1 METCW
6 SRGFR
11 VNETLRRKFT
21 CVAAYFFV
29 RQDSRTSV
37 ADYASL
43 RLCRPTASIRLCTA
57 CPPNRMSI
65 SLRFSSFQLIVH
77 AELCLAYP
85 YHQRRLTLHTCQPGW
100 VKVAYPH
107 HQIPINAAEGRK
119 HTSDPRPCTTSD
131 DEGMKP
137 TSDSHPTKRGSDEG
151 RKCTSNLNPSN
162 DIACRLR
169 AKTNSWQ
176 ATWQPACLPETIFV
190 YARNYS
196 TKTAF
201 KYHQHPR
208 HHRKPQCFRSLQF
221 YTKLP
226 RPCSAV
232 SQPNIY
238 REHPAASAADIRIV
252 Y

>member
-1 METCW
+1 MTHPQLA
-6 SRGFR
+6 R
-11 VNETLRRKFT
+11 V
-21 CVAAYFFV
+21 CHADAYPDPHEIDAV
-29 RQDSRTSV
+29 YTPRSDGVCNCDT
-37 ADYASL
+37 
-43 RLCRPTASIRLCTA
+43 
-57 CPPNRMSI
+57 
-65 SLRFSSFQLIVH
+65 
-77 AELCLAYP
+77 P

-151 RKCTSNLNPSN
+151 RKRTSNLNPSN

-176 ATWQPACLPETIFV
+176 ATRQPACLPETIFV

-208 HHRKPQCFRSLQF
+208 HPRKPQCFRSLQF
-221 YTKLP
+221 YTKKP
-226 RPCSAV
+226 RVCGAFNGGGKRS
-232 SQPNIY
+232 
-238 REHPAASAADIRIV
+238 
-252 Y
+252 

>member
-1 METCW
+1 MGVCSCDT
-6 SRGFR
+6 
-11 VNETLRRKFT
+11 
-21 CVAAYFFV
+21 
-29 RQDSRTSV
+29 
-37 ADYASL
+37 
-43 RLCRPTASIRLCTA
+43 
-57 CPPNRMSI
+57 
-65 SLRFSSFQLIVH
+65 
-77 AELCLAYP
+77 P

-119 HTSDPRPCTTSD
+119 HTSD
-131 DEGMKP
+131 
-137 TSDSHPTKRGSDEG
+137 SHPTKRGSDEG
-151 RKCTSNLNPSN
+151 RKRTSNLNPSN

-208 HHRKPQCFRSLQF
+208 HPRKPQCFRSLQF
-221 YTKLP
+221 YIKI
-226 RPCSAV
+226 RPPFGLTRRAGTRTANARRTGA
-232 SQPNIY
+232 QKWPQ
-238 REHPAASAADIRIV
+238 EAKTT
-252 Y
+252 